1 MKDSKSGFTPH
12 AKPRTDDANAFLPD
26 PEDGPAHTSDD
37 LAESLA
43 ENFVQGATTGESPD
57 EQAMDATVS
66 EEIGGPFIETDV
78 DEEVAFD
85 EDGSNPPDAE
95 PAGLPTA
102 VRGLAAEPRIDRDL
116 DRATAGADA
125 GDEEDDDDDDDDAVE
140 PAAVEA
146 ADMVKGA
153 AARESA

>member
-1 MKDSKSGFTPH
+1 MKDSRPGFTPR

-43 ENFVQGATTGESPD
+43 ENFLQAATTGENQD
-57 EQAMDATVS
+57 DKMLDASVS
-66 EEIGGPFIETDV
+66 EEIGGPFVETDI
-78 DEEVAFD
+78 DDEVAFD

-95 PAGLPTA
+95 PSGLPQA
-102 VRGLAAEPRIDRDL
+102 VSGLATESTIEADL
-116 DRATAGADA
+116 DRAAAQD
-125 GDEEDDDDDDDDAVE
+125 GDGEEDDDDETRDTLTVLTVE
-140 PAAVEA
+140 P

-153 AARESA
+153 TSREPG